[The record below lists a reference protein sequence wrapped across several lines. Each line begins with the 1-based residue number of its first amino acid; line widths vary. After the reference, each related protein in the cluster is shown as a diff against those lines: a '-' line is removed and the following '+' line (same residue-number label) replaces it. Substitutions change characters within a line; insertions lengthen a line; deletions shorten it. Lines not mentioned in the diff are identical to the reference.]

1 VKPRYLLDTNI
12 LSEPLAATPN
22 RVLLARLKRHEGEL
36 ATASVVWH
44 ELVFGASRLPESRR
58 RVTIER
64 YLEEVIEATI
74 PIIAYD
80 AGAAA
85 WHGTQRARLQGLG
98 VETSFADGQ
107 IAAVAHMNDLV
118 LVTRNVKDFRHFK
131 GVPLENWFAPDE
143 QD

>member
-1 VKPRYLLDTNI
+1 MKPRYLLDTNI

-22 RVLLARLKRHEGEL
+22 RVLLARFKRHEGEL

-74 PIIAYD
+74 PLIAYD

-85 WHGTQRARLQGLG
+85 WHGAERARLQALG
-98 VETSFADGQ
+98 IAPSFADGQ
-107 IAAVAHMNDLV
+107 IAAVARVNDLI
-118 LVTRNVKDFRHFK
+118 LVTRNVKDFRHINE
-131 GVPLENWFAPDE
+131 VHLENWFAPND

>member
-58 RVTIER
+58 RATIER

-85 WHGTQRARLQGLG
+85 WHGAQRARLQGLG

-107 IAAVAHMNDLV
+107 IAAVARVNDLV
-118 LVTRNVKDFRHFK
+118 LVTRNVKDFRPFK
-131 GVPLENWFAPDE
+131 GLPLENWFAPDE